1 MASNFSLILTD
12 DQFCEV
18 IGTKC
23 VSSISKIED
32 IDCGYNRMINI
43 HRCVAFTT

>member
-1 MASNFSLILTD
+1 MASNLSLTLTD

-18 IGTKC
+18 IDSKC
-23 VSSISKIED
+23 VSSTSKID
-32 IDCGYNRMINI
+32 DSDCGYNRMINI